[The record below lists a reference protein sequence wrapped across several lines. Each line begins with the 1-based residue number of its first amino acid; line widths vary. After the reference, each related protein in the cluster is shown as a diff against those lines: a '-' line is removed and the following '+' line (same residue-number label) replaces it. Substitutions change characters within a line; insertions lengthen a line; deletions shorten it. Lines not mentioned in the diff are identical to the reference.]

1 MKGHRRDAGFSLAAL
16 IVFVTIASIF
26 IAAAVPVYQM
36 QAKRELEEEL
46 IFRGGEYTRAIQKY
60 RAKFGAYPTSIDQ
73 LVQTNGL
80 HFLRKAYKDP
90 ISGKDFRLLT
100 LNPDGSI
107 NGSKVFVQNMNN
119 QPLFGNTSSG
129 AQMGQNPFGSQ
140 TQNQQQQPGGF
151 GQPQQPGGFGQ
162 PQQPGG
168 GFGASGGATS
178 GTRGFGGFAPP
189 PGQQGQGQQSGQANP
204 QQPQQGGFQGFGVSS
219 GFGSTP
225 TTVGGGQIVGVASDS
240 DKPSIKVYN
249 NRQKYNEWDFVALL
263 NQNGQPNQNPG
274 AGQRGNSNP
283 FQGNNPNSPFQT
295 SPQNQGGAFG
305 GSPFG
310 TGQQS
315 GQNPFGTGTM
325 TPTTPTTPPK

>member
-1 MKGHRRDAGFSLAAL
+1 MKLKSHRHDAGFSLAAL

-60 RAKFGAYPTSIDQ
+60 RTKFGAYPTSIDQ

-90 ISGKDFRLLT
+90 ITGKDFRLLT

-107 NGSKVFVQNMNN
+107 NGSKVFQQNMNN
-119 QPLFGNTSSG
+119 QALFGNTSSG
-129 AQMGQNPFGSQ
+129 AQMGQSPFGSQ

-151 GQPQQPGGFGQ
+151 GQLQQP
-162 PQQPGG
+162 G
-168 GFGASGGATS
+168 GFGASGGAPNGS
-178 GTRGFGGFAPP
+178 RGFGGFAPP
-189 PGQQGQGQQSGQANP
+189 PGQQGQGQQSGQPN
-204 QQPQQGGFQGFGVSS
+204 QQPPQGGFQGFGVSS

-225 TTVGGGQIVGVASDS
+225 TTSSGQIVGVASDS
-240 DKPSIKVYN
+240 DKESIKIYN
-249 NRQKYNEWDFVALL
+249 KRQKYNEWDFVALL
-263 NQNGQPNQNPG
+263 NQNGQPNVPQNPG
-274 AGQRGNSNP
+274 AGQRGNVNP
-283 FQGNNPNSPFQT
+283 FQGNNPNSPFQ

-305 GSPFG
+305 GPPFG
-310 TGQQS
+310 AGQQS
-315 GQNPFGTGTM
+315 NQNPFGTGTM
-325 TPTTPTTPPK
+325 TPTTATTPPK